1 MRTPLSRTAAGV
13 LAWCLL
19 ATAPS
24 GSQQTPDPGILALL
38 KQTEQAIV
46 ALRFA
51 DARTHVDEALA
62 RAEQIGDRI
71 GRAMAYRSKGAVLN
85 SLGQAREA
93 IDWFKRAEA
102 EFDALG
108 NKGGV
113 ADALSG
119 VVTSAALLND
129 QKMAREA
136 GEKTLALVEALGDDR
151 RKGWLLAS
159 LLRAN
164 VALVPDVP
172 GQVVAIA
179 RRLGDDDL
187 LGEGLRLL
195 ASGQFAAGDLAASMR
210 THEEAIAATART
222 PKLVALAST
231 YLSLGR
237 VYRAHGDD
245 EGALQRYRKAI
256 DLLAPTEERYT
267 LVEAT
272 NAAAIALASM
282 GRHREAI
289 VMYERGLAL
298 ARESSNQRL
307 IDFMEGNLA
316 TGLVEGGQS
325 DRAIPALQAIIA
337 REKDARL
344 LAYRQN
350 TLAVVLT
357 RVGREKE
364 AIVLSDEVVRYTR
377 EAKIV
382 DALAAYRFNTRAWI
396 LTRLGRLDEAL
407 VEARAAL
414 DITEQVRARV
424 VPTDFLKRGYN
435 ETTQVSYGR
444 GLEILSR
451 LDRGSD
457 ALDLAEQGR
466 ARAFLD
472 LLAARE
478 SPGTSLTTRGEP
490 AAGAS
495 GDLASEAIGRPLDT
509 AGIRQIAD
517 RLRSTI
523 VSYWVTDDVTLVWVV
538 RPGAE
543 PVHLRLPIPREKL
556 AALVNATTAPL
567 RESAKATTTRGA
579 EAEPAPPAS
588 AQDLAALPM
597 RGLGLAAL
605 ARDDKAAWREL
616 YKILIDPVRAQLPAR
631 GGRVTIVPH
640 GPLFQLA
647 FAALQAPAGRYLV
660 EDYELTY
667 APSASMLAYTGRRQ
681 EAVAKNAN
689 GPWVV
694 VGNPAS
700 LPMVNDRALPPLAGA
715 ARELAAVAALAPKLK
730 TGVVRLEGGK
740 ADEAALVRALDAS
753 QPAVLH
759 FATHGFVFDD
769 PSKPP
774 FLALNRRGASAAD
787 DGRLT
792 LDEVYALRL
801 EADLVVLSACRTGSG
816 RVTSDGVQGL
826 ARGFFYA
833 GAPSVLATFWD
844 VTDEATATLM
854 SAFYRQYVR
863 THAKAAS
870 LRTAQVALLA
880 DLRAGKVVVTVSGRR
895 ITLPDHPLLWAG
907 FFLSG
912 EP

>member
-1 MRTPLSRTAAGV
+1 MRTPLSRTAAAV
-13 LAWCLL
+13 LAWCILVV
-19 ATAPS
+19 APA
-24 GSQQTPDPGILALL
+24 GGQQSPDPGVVALL
-38 KQTEQAIV
+38 EQARTEIRQRR
-46 ALRFA
+46 LD
-51 DARTHVDEALA
+51 DARAHIEEALA
-62 RAEQIGDRI
+62 RAEQIGDRLS
-71 GRAMAYRSKGAVLN
+71 RAMAYQSKGAVLTN
-85 SLGQAREA
+85 LGQGRES
-93 IDWFKRAEA
+93 ITWHRRAEA

-108 NKGGV
+108 NKAGV
-113 ADALSG
+113 AHALKG
-119 VVTSAALLND
+119 VVDGAVLLND
-129 QKMAREA
+129 QKMAREV
-136 GEKTLALVEALGDDR
+136 GEKALALYEVLGDDR
-151 RKGWLLAS
+151 SKGWLLAS
-159 LLRAN
+159 LVRGA
-164 VALVPDVP
+164 VPPAPDTVQ
-172 GQVVAIA
+172 QVIAIG

-187 LGEGLRLL
+187 LGEGLVLL
-195 ASGQFAAGDLAASMR
+195 AAAQFASGDLAASMR
-210 THEEAIAATART
+210 THEEAIAAIARA
-222 PKLVALAST
+222 KNVSALAAA

-245 EGALQRYRKAI
+245 EGGLQRYRKAI
-256 DLLAPTEERYT
+256 DLLEPTGDRYT
-267 LVEAT
+267 IVEAI
-272 NAAAIALASM
+272 NAAGVALASLR
-282 GRHREAI
+282 RHPEAI
-289 VMYERGLAL
+289 AMYERGLAR
-298 ARESSNQRL
+298 AREIGNQRL

-316 TGLVEGGQS
+316 TGLMDARQF
-325 DRAIPALQAIIA
+325 DRGIPALQAIIA
-337 REKDARL
+337 REKDPRL

-350 TLAVVLT
+350 ALAIALT
-357 RVGREKE
+357 HVGREKE
-364 AIVLSDEVVRYTR
+364 AIALSDEVVRYTR

-382 DALAAYRFNTRAWI
+382 DSLAAYRFNTRAWI

-424 VPTDFLKRGYN
+424 VPTDFLKRGYSD
-435 ETTQVSYGR
+435 TTIFSYGR
-444 GLEILSR
+444 ALEVLSR

-457 ALDLAEQGR
+457 ALDFAEQGR

-478 SPGTSLTTRGEP
+478 SPETSLATRGAP

-495 GDLASEAIGRPLDT
+495 RDLASEAIGRPLDT

-523 VSYWVTDDVTLVWVV
+523 VSYWVNDDVTLIWVI
-538 RPGAE
+538 RPGAA
-543 PVHLRLPIPREKL
+543 PVHLRLPIAREKL
-556 AALVNATTAPL
+556 EALVTATTAPL
-567 RESAKATTTRGA
+567 RESAGATTTRGA
-579 EAEPAPPAS
+579 EAEPAPQAS
-588 AQDLAALPM
+588 PQDLAALPM

-605 ARDDKAAWREL
+605 TRDDKAAWREL

-647 FAALQAPAGRYLV
+647 FAALQTPAGRYLV
-660 EDYELTY
+660 EDYELTF
-667 APSASMLAYTGRRQ
+667 APSASVLAYTGRRQ

-689 GPWVV
+689 GPWAI

-715 ARELAAVAALAPKLK
+715 ARELAAVAALAPKTK
-730 TGVVRLEGGK
+730 TGVVRLEGAR
-740 ADEAALVRALDAS
+740 ADEAALIRALDS
-753 QPAVLH
+753 SPPAVLH

-769 PSKPP
+769 PTKPP
-774 FLALNRRGASAAD
+774 FLALNRRGASADD

-816 RVTSDGVQGL
+816 RVSSDGVQGL

-863 THAKAAS
+863 THAKAGS
-870 LRTAQVALLA
+870 LRAAQVALLA

-895 ITLPDHPLLWAG
+895 ITLPEHPLLWAA